1 MDGHIN
7 TVSKSSVHQME
18 NYSDYNDSGTIN
30 ISNLFIH
37 KHTFHMVK
45 KISHILIN
53 NLMKQKMKQK
63 VIGGFSEIFHTF

>member
-45 KISHILIN
+45 KIPHILIN
-53 NLMKQKMKQK
+53 N
-63 VIGGFSEIFHTF
+63 